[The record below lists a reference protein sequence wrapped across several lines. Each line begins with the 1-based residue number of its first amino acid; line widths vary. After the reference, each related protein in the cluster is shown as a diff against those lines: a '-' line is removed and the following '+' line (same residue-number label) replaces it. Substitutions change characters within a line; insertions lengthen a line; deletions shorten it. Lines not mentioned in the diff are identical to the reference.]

1 MKIIVGLEC
10 HVTINKGVKTKLF
23 CGCALPPEEAKPNTY
38 TCPTCLALP
47 GAKPRPNKRV
57 IEQAVKVALALHCT
71 IQSPIIFSRKTYFYP
86 DLPSNYQ
93 RTQYEVPLGKNG
105 YLMLDSGK
113 KIRIERIHIEEDPG
127 ALIHQGSITLID
139 YNRSGTPLC
148 EIVTDPDLSSG
159 KEAREFLNKLQTI
172 VEYIEIFDPITGT
185 LKADANVNIPGH
197 LHTEIKNIGG
207 FKDIED
213 AIEYEAKRQAELDSP
228 IKIRETRR
236 WDPEKKMTIFMRS
249 KEGEADY
256 GYIADTDLVPITI
269 TKAMQEQEMPE
280 LPEQKKERYSKEL
293 KLKGDDAHVIIS
305 NVSLMRAYEEAI
317 KKIDPQ
323 FAAEWM
329 RREVTRVLTYN
340 KKELQETFIAQHV
353 GKIMQLMAQKR
364 ITRQT
369 GQKLMEVVVNQDIN
383 IEDYVRKN
391 KLELLEE
398 IDDLVK
404 ICKETI
410 QEQQDVIAEIKKG
423 NEKAKHFLVGQ
434 IMRKTKGKAEPN
446 QVQEILKEL
455 L

>member
-23 CGCALPPEEAKPNTY
+23 CGCVLPPEQAKPNEY

-127 ALIHQGSITLID
+127 ALMHQGSITLID

-197 LHTEIKNIGG
+197 MHTEIKNIGG

-213 AIEYEAKRQAELDSP
+213 A
-228 IKIRETRR
+228 
-236 WDPEKKMTIFMRS
+236 
-249 KEGEADY
+249 
-256 GYIADTDLVPITI
+256 
-269 TKAMQEQEMPE
+269 
-280 LPEQKKERYSKEL
+280 
-293 KLKGDDAHVIIS
+293 
-305 NVSLMRAYEEAI
+305 
-317 KKIDPQ
+317 
-323 FAAEWM
+323 
-329 RREVTRVLTYN
+329 
-340 KKELQETFIAQHV
+340 
-353 GKIMQLMAQKR
+353 
-364 ITRQT
+364 
-369 GQKLMEVVVNQDIN
+369 
-383 IEDYVRKN
+383 
-391 KLELLEE
+391 
-398 IDDLVK
+398 
-404 ICKETI
+404 
-410 QEQQDVIAEIKKG
+410 
-423 NEKAKHFLVGQ
+423 
-434 IMRKTKGKAEPN
+434 
-446 QVQEILKEL
+446 
-455 L
+455 